1 MFIIVLLI
9 LTAVEASLP
18 LNNSLMVIALPFFSC
33 LVSMKKPFA
42 LTGLVLLSILLSLQ
56 TENFIRIFV
65 TLSVGFFVLDFIY
78 LNIGYNRKSMLAVT
92 LVQLVLYCIL
102 NYKTLNLLWIAG
114 NTAGFLLMNYL
125 LTKGR
130 ITRTQ

>member
-114 NTAGFLLMNYL
+114 NTTGFLLMNYL